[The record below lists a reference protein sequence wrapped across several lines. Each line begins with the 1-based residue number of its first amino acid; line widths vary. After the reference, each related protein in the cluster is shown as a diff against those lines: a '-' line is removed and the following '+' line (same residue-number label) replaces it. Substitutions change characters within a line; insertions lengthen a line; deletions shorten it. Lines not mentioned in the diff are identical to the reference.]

1 MTWQPGQPIRTETDT
16 AEWRA
21 WCKTR
26 KLEQQRARRGLYP
39 RIDYYPSPAAL
50 AVIAPRLSNH
60 AGGSYSCVIDGL
72 ILAAADDLPELSTA
86 I

>member
-1 MTWQPGQPIRTETDT
+1 MTWQPGQPTVTASDN

-26 KLEQQRARRGLYP
+26 KLEQQRERRGRYP

-50 AVIAPRLSNH
+50 AVIASKVSNR
-60 AGGSYSCVIDGL
+60 AGGDYSSVIDAL
-72 ILAAADDLPELSTA
+72 IWPAADHLPE
-86 I
+86 